1 MKNLFEFPRADY
13 EVSELVLSRANVRI
27 EKIFS
32 PGNDTPFMTQD
43 EDEWVS
49 VLKGAGVLEFQD
61 GSSVSLNEGD
71 CLLIEKGTLH
81 RVKQTA
87 DSTVWLCVFIK

>member
-49 VLKGAGVLEFQD
+49 V
-61 GSSVSLNEGD
+61 SLNEGD